1 MAVRH
6 VTHPRDPAQGPH
18 RARSLPGEAG
28 GRKLRGRD
36 VAERVGPRERLA
48 LPAQEE
54 EAAVLATA
62 QQRRCLGDQAG
73 PCFRCLRPRLR
84 EGKFGGFLPV
94 LFFDTPRKKWH
105 TGKLRPGNLGPGAE
119 PQLHRGTP
127 GWSTPWGLRCSPSCG
142 AAAGPRR
149 RHPPAAARSCR
160 GSRLRGACT
169 AGMIFGSVR
178 RQALGFG
185 GGPRPWGPCSRPGC
199 CRPES
204 R

>member
-1 MAVRH
+1 MQARRTWVAGGRVRH

-84 EGKFGGFLPV
+84 EGKFGGIYLC
-94 LFFDTPRKKWH
+94 LFFLNVYIIHLGKNGTRENYAQEIWGLGLNPGF
-105 TGKLRPGNLGPGAE
+105 TGARLDGPLPGACAV
-119 PQLHRGTP
+119 
-127 GWSTPWGLRCSPSCG
+127 LRLVVLQPDRDAAILLLQHE
-142 AAAGPRR
+142 AAA
-149 RHPPAAARSCR
+149 AAASEARA
-160 GSRLRGACT
+160 LRA
-169 AGMIFGSVR
+169 
-178 RQALGFG
+178 
-185 GGPRPWGPCSRPGC
+185 
-199 CRPES
+199 
-204 R
+204 